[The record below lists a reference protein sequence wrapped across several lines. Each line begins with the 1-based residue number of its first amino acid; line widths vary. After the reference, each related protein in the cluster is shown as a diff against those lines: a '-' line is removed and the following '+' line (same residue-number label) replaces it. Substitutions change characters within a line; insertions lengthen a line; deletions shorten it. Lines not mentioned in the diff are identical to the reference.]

1 MKDEVS
7 TPVQRCLGQMRSL
20 CYLLDEPT
28 TLLTIQSDRQTLT
41 AQAVGQIAQDLRA
54 LSRGAT
60 ICVALRDA
68 PPDCPHIIAFSST
81 ADDHMNAL
89 NARRRDG

>member
-7 TPVQRCLGQMRSL
+7 TPMQHCIGQVRSL

-28 TLLTIQSDRQTLT
+28 TTLTIQAGGQTIT
-41 AQAVGQIAQDLRA
+41 AHAVGQIAQDLRA
-54 LSRGAT
+54 LPRGAT

-68 PPDCPHIIAFSST
+68 PPNCPHVIAFSIVS
-81 ADDHMNAL
+81 DDDMNAL
-89 NARRRDG
+89 NARRGDG